1 MRPTAS
7 APGCRTSSQARDEE
21 GGEWSRVR
29 GSGGGASEELGLGW
43 TNLEVAR
50 STRGQSIPIQAIIKV
65 GLFKWVEV
73 L

>member
-1 MRPTAS
+1 V
-7 APGCRTSSQARDEE
+7 
-21 GGEWSRVR
+21 GGR
-29 GSGGGASEELGLGW
+29 ASEELGLGW
-43 TNLEVAR
+43 TDLEVAR